1 MIETDIFIESNFNE
15 LINKKIEENMNLV
28 QGNIEKDYIS
38 ILNQYFKEQLITPYS
53 NITNLKTNEMIET
66 IRNEREMLKSKIDN
80 LFTIEPDDVLNDI
93 NLKINNTIY
102 SIEEYNSHLN
112 TFTISEDLINY
123 LNSYGETTIKLIY
136 ESLFNLLNNQT
147 KNTILN
153 IEENYKNYEQYLNL
167 RDYIEQSNKIYLIF
181 ETNYIDKIKE
191 NINSYGINNYP
202 EHLENEIDRHN
213 ERNRRRLSR
222 LLSDEEIEIINNE
235 KIADKILDDIFKIL
249 LTSLIIQKHI

>member
-1 MIETDIFIESNFNE
+1 
-15 LINKKIEENMNLV
+15 
-28 QGNIEKDYIS
+28 
-38 ILNQYFKEQLITPYS
+38 
-53 NITNLKTNEMIET
+53 MIET

-123 LNSYGETTIKLIY
+123 LNSYGETKIKPIY
-136 ESLFNLLNNQT
+136 ESLINLLNNQT
-147 KNTILN
+147 KHTIILN

-181 ETNYIDKIKE
+181 ETNYINKIKG
-191 NINSYGINNYP
+191 NINSYGIN
-202 EHLENEIDRHN
+202 I
-213 ERNRRRLSR
+213 
-222 LLSDEEIEIINNE
+222 
-235 KIADKILDDIFKIL
+235 
-249 LTSLIIQKHI
+249 